1 MNIRFKYLKVYA
13 LILLGIVGFVSC
25 TETDTL
31 PLEPRSAN
39 KILSYRIVNS
49 GNESDKLYGAIN
61 NTNNTITLN
70 LPFYFILNTITPEI
84 KIEDGATILDA
95 DGDTI
100 DFVNRL
106 PDDIIIAES
115 SGYKYKVIASDG
127 AVREYTLIIN
137 TLPAESFIA
146 GYFYDNVTFMAD
158 NTSSRW
164 IAVSELYSYYFGIF
178 GNFNSLRG
186 DAVLTMTNKRTQK
199 VIQPPIIA
207 PRLVTFGN
215 SVLYYLKFELEAK
228 SDTGRYDVK
237 LNYLGHIAQ
246 LPEIKLIKDLP
257 ELLSPKSNSFTQG
270 EKIVLGVKDKDME
283 YLDSIKIEYYNE
295 WNVKVDFTYT
305 NEEVSVSIPETI
317 PAHFYKSGLVV
328 RYYMGGGDFG
338 NNNLDNDQY
347 GFAIESPAKQKTSVK
362 NLPLTNVTIKAK
374 K

>member
-146 GYFYDNVTFMAD
+146 GYFYDDITNVPD

-164 IAVSELYSYYFGIF
+164 IGVNESLSSYFGIF

-199 VIQPPIIA
+199 VIQPLIISS
-207 PRLVTFGN
+207 RLAKFGK
-215 SVLYYLKFELEAK
+215 SPLYYLTCELEAK
-228 SDTGRYDVK
+228 ADTGRYDVK

-257 ELLSPKSNSFTQG
+257 KLLDPKSNSFTQG

-283 YLDSIKIEYYNE
+283 YLDSIKIEYDNV
-295 WNVKVDFTYT
+295 NVKVDFTYT
-305 NEEVSVSIPETI
+305 NEEVSFSIPETI
-317 PAHFYKSGLVV
+317 PARFYRYGLSVH
-328 RYYMGGGDFG
+328 YYLGGGFDFG
-338 NNNLDNDQY
+338 LRTDSEL
-347 GFAIESPAKQKTSVK
+347 FVESLAKQKTSRYRY
-362 NLPLTNVTIKAK
+362 LTFSNVTIKAK